1 MIMLQRLERCVL
13 NIQELLLGWPNVTF
27 RDVSR
32 CLGRILSL
40 HPVFGGSAQL
50 KARMLQTIVN
60 IRHFKNLG
68 WDVMIQSDY
77 APLIIM
83 AQDELRFW
91 LKFAVEGNKSD
102 FPPPP
107 LRNGSSGAM
116 LRTKGWVLWLQN
128 WETVG

>member
-40 HPVFGGSAQL
+40 HPVFGGSAEL
-50 KARMLQTIVN
+50 KAWMLQTIVN

-102 FPPPP
+102 FPPPSGMDP
-107 LRNGSSGAM
+107 LERCFGQRGGCFGCKTGK
-116 LRTKGWVLWLQN
+116 L
-128 WETVG
+128 